1 MPYLLKLR
9 PHVDEMQIISFEK
22 KKSEFKDFLDLSKNL
37 SNMNIFWVHHTFTA
51 SKFSL
56 FKVIDIANFYKS
68 FIWNCII
75 FKPTIVHA
83 RGHPMAIFACAI
95 KYLTLNYCLIIEVCT
110 KRNFQKEPES

>member
-1 MPYLLKLR
+1 MKITFLTYDGLLDPLGKSQILPYLLKLR

-22 KKSEFKDFLDLSKNL
+22 KEKVNSKDFLDLSKNL

-68 FIWNCII
+68 FIG
-75 FKPTIVHA
+75 IV
-83 RGHPMAIFACAI
+83 
-95 KYLTLNYCLIIEVCT
+95 
-110 KRNFQKEPES
+110 